1 MADISKVKTPDN
13 TEYNI
18 KDAGAVRSDQ
28 GTSNAGKFL
37 VVGNDGFVTV
47 VTLATWQGGDY

>member
-18 KDAGAVRSDQ
+18 KDAGAVRSNQ
-28 GTSNAGKFL
+28 GTNNSGKFL
-37 VVGNDGFVTV
+37 VVGSDGYVTV
-47 VTLATWQGGDY
+47 VTMATWQGGSY